1 MINNIDTSQLIN
13 YPFLPLES
21 LLEENKITQLTYDKV
36 IAAKK
41 YIERKYNLIKIKKNR
56 K

>member
-13 YPFLPLES
+13 YPLLPLES

-36 IAAKK
+36 IAAKN
-41 YIERKYNLIKIKKNR
+41 I
-56 K
+56 